1 MPAGTPTP
9 SSLPFDEPGFQR
21 AVVTAP
27 WFNDLATK
35 QGLSTDELKA
45 KLARQIFN
53 DNNYDFRALYGS
65 GKLPE
70 ASVSED
76 GKLSLPNDFKSAG
89 SKIDDFFNEYLG
101 VPSSFFADTAPDAI
115 KAAAAFGLLPGYSSP
130 VGFYSQDKDNAD
142 LAAYASSLQA
152 YRQNLPTEP
161 GGGGTGST
169 DTGSPAPGS
178 TPSGSAPGQTQTT
191 GASPSTTTG
200 DLGPGGMGLGLKDP
214 TGITQN
220 LKDTFSDWSMP
231 GMSTPALNYRDFG
244 MSGLGMGVQAG
255 SLGLSVATGGLAGLA
270 QGAISATIGH
280 GLTNAL
286 GEYES
291 RGILGPAYAPDPYG
305 FWSSV
310 FGNTPAM
317 DALDSLRQG
326 VVDTKWGGYGFGN
339 YKTPQDVPPGMF
351 ATTAPVASPTIT
363 STPIGPPA
371 NYGLMPSQFP
381 DQFSYERARAAAG
394 AVSGQAGE
402 VSGGNYAGDAMT
414 DAPGMGGL
422 GGGGSVD
429 TGSFNGDRG
438 MSGQGGDNNN
448 TPGW

>member
-76 GKLSLPNDFKSAG
+76 GKLSLPNDFKSAS

-101 VPSSFFADTAPDAI
+101 VPSSFFADTAPGAI

-161 GGGGTGST
+161 GGGGTGSI

-191 GASPSTTTG
+191 GTSPTATG
-200 DLGPGGMGLGLKDP
+200 DLGPGGQGLGLKDP

-231 GMSTPALNYRDFG
+231 DISTPALSYRDFG

-291 RGILGPAYAPDPYG
+291 RGILGPAFAPEPYG

-317 DALDSLRQG
+317 DALDGLRQG
-326 VVDTKWGGYGFGN
+326 VVDSKWGGYGFGN
-339 YKTPQDVPPGMF
+339 YKAPQDVPPGMF

-363 STPIGPPA
+363 STPLGPPA
-371 NYGLMPSQFP
+371 NYGLTPDQFP
-381 DQFSYERARAAAG
+381 DQFSYDRARAAAD
-394 AVSGQAGE
+394 ATRDHSGWDNFGTP
-402 VSGGNYAGDAMT
+402 GYAGYGDT
-414 DAPGMGGL
+414 GSPGA
-422 GGGGSVD
+422 
-429 TGSFNGDRG
+429 GSFNGDPG
-438 MSGQGGDNNN
+438 PSNPGQPGSEDSASNNM
-448 TPGW
+448 